1 MTIPRNLSI
10 LAEGASST
18 GVLAAT
24 NGGTGQ
30 TTASAAFNALSPITT
45 TGDLI
50 IGNGTNSATRLA
62 IGTNNYVLTSNGTTA
77 TWAAAVSGGGLTLL
91 ANLTPGSGVTQIDAT
106 SLAQSKSFLIITDSL
121 TMSAGCTIKF
131 ATSSDNGST
140 YVTSSVFTN
149 SSANPTGFVQ
159 MFRADIAGTPKP
171 ITNINGGSTG
181 TYSVT
186 TPTGIINAIRF
197 TINNASTFTG
207 VGNIFVYGMN

>member
-24 NGGTGQ
+24 NGGTG
-30 TTASAAFNALSPITT
+30 LSSPGTS
-45 TGDLI
+45 
-50 IGNGTNSATRLA
+50 GN
-62 IGTNNYVLTSNGTTA
+62 VLTSNGTG
-77 TWAAAVSGGGLTLL
+77 WVSSAVSGGGLTLL

-121 TMSAGCTIKF
+121 TMSASCTIKF

-140 YVTSSVFTN
+140 YVASAAFTN
-149 SSANPTGFVQ
+149 SSVNPSGFVQ

-171 ITNINGGSTG
+171 ITNINNSSA
-181 TYSVT
+181 SVFSVV